1 MSNVT
6 TLLKYS
12 LKSNGAKSFYYDII
26 SNVANYYYTFGKST
40 PWEPEQTAAEAA
52 SETSLTTSILDD
64 TNPQSVS
71 DTYSYELE
79 TRRNIQ
85 YVKQINPN
93 DIAIVTKRYNWTL
106 GLIYDQYDE
115 YTSDKPSYTGAA
127 QLSAARFYVLTDE
140 MNVYK
145 CLYNNKNAASGV
157 KPTGTSPYPFTTA
170 DGYIWKFMYSI
181 PISLRNKF
189 LNTRYMPVVTSL
201 NEQFYGNGS
210 IRSFRINKRGKGY
223 QRNTW
228 KVQSVRVISSGT
240 GYTTGGT
247 VLQFAPAPQSGTTAL
262 ATVGSVGPA
271 GEILTVTVNNKG
283 SGYRIQPAL
292 TIASAPTGAQGA
304 IFEVTYERVYTTGY
318 TQVVI
323 TGDGHSLLNPYSI
336 KTVSIA
342 NRGVFS
348 SIPTGE
354 LFSFVSPNVSY
365 GQEPDID
372 VTFRTITG
380 SSPTQYEIDTV
391 VVNSGGFGYDAPLL
405 WDVNALSPALEAGG
419 AVLNFNVD
427 TQKNEATAIA
437 LINSLGEITAIQV
450 TDPGVNYSYA
460 SVQVVGRKN
469 FTINGDVFLAIQSE
483 DPEAISPL
491 TGIYDPGFTKAEV
504 ILSFT
509 VGNAD
514 SKQSNVEL
522 LAVDGSIEVI
532 EVDAGGTGFS
542 ASSILTVVGDG
553 VGCTCTPIV
562 DDNGQLSR
570 IVVTNPGS
578 KYRFASVTV
587 TGGGTD
593 AVIRPI
599 ISPKGGHGK
608 DAVEELYARSLLFT
622 GRLVN
627 EVHQGYPITNDYRQI
642 TIIKDLA
649 NYGED
654 LYYNASNGSA
664 CALLTFKK
672 TTTNDS
678 IAPFIQKDSI
688 LRYSVDA
695 NKYVTVVE
703 KVTTATGYKILVSL
717 DTNYLPLTSHNLTF
731 TSSGAAYTIQIDE
744 VLNPT
749 IDKYSGQMLYID
761 NRMPFVSTD
770 ERIVVVNT
778 LITL

>member
-1 MSNVT
+1 V
-6 TLLKYS
+6 
-12 LKSNGAKSFYYDII
+12 
-26 SNVANYYYTFGKST
+26 
-40 PWEPEQTAAEAA
+40 
-52 SETSLTTSILDD
+52 
-64 TNPQSVS
+64 
-71 DTYSYELE
+71 
-79 TRRNIQ
+79 
-85 YVKQINPN
+85 
-93 DIAIVTKRYNWTL
+93 
-106 GLIYDQYDE
+106 IYDQYDE
-115 YTSDKPSYTGAA
+115 YTSDRPSYTGAA
-127 QLSAARFYVLTDE
+127 QLSAARFYALTDE

-145 CLYNNKNAASGV
+145 CLYNNKSAASVV

-189 LNTRYMPVVTSL
+189 LSAKYMPVVTSL

-210 IRSFRINKRGKGY
+210 IRSFRINKKGKGY

-228 KVQSVRVISSGT
+228 RVQSVRVIAGGT

-247 VLQFAPAPQSGTTAL
+247 VLQFAAAPQGGTTAL
-262 ATVGSVGPA
+262 ASVGSVGPA
-271 GEILTVTVNNKG
+271 GEILTVTVSNQG

-292 TIASAPTGAQGA
+292 TVASAPTGAQGA

-318 TQVVI
+318 TEVVI
-323 TGDGHSLLNPYSI
+323 TGDGHSALNPYSI
-336 KTVSIA
+336 KTVTIT
-342 NRGVFS
+342 NRGEFA

-372 VTFRTITG
+372 VTFRVKAG
-380 SSPTQYEIDTV
+380 SSPTKYEIDTV
-391 VVNSGGFGYDAPLL
+391 VVNSGGFGYDVPLV
-405 WDVNALSPALEAGG
+405 WDENVLSPTLEAGG
-419 AVLNFNVD
+419 AVLNLNTA
-427 TQKNEATAIA
+427 TQKNEASAIA
-437 LINSLGEITAIQV
+437 IVNSLGEITTIQL

-460 SVQVVGRKN
+460 SVQVVGRKVFN
-469 FTINGDVFLAIQSE
+469 INGDNILAIQSE
-483 DPEAISPL
+483 DPEAISPI
-491 TGIYDPGFTKAEV
+491 TGIYDSAFVKAEV
-504 ILSFT
+504 VLTFT

-542 ASSILTVVGDG
+542 TSSVLTVVGDG
-553 VGCTCTPIV
+553 VNCTCTPVI
-562 DDNGQLSR
+562 DDNGQLSKV
-570 IVVTNPGS
+570 VVTNPGS
-578 KYRFASVTV
+578 GYTFASVTV
-587 TGGGTD
+587 TGGGSD

-642 TIIKDLA
+642 TIVKDLSSF
-649 NYGED
+649 GED
-654 LYYNASNGSA
+654 LYYSASNGSA

-672 TTTNDS
+672 TTINDTIIPS
-678 IAPFIQKDSI
+678 IQKDDV
-688 LRYSVDA
+688 LRYSVNT

-703 KVTTATGYKILVSL
+703 KVTTATEYKILVSL
-717 DTNYLPLTSHNLTF
+717 DTNYLPLTSHTLNF
-731 TSSGAAYTIQIDE
+731 TSGGTTYSIQVDD
-744 VLNPT
+744 VLDPT

-761 NRMPFVSTD
+761 NRPPFVSTD
-770 ERIVVVNT
+770 EQIVVVNT